1 MDSCA
6 PGPHSRPM
14 PISAFTTGF
23 ALSATLIIAIGAQN
37 AFVLRQGLRR
47 EHVLIIVAFC
57 ALADLILISAG
68 VAGVAQV
75 LGQAPRLTLALTAGG
90 TLFLAWY
97 GIRALIRAQNASSMN
112 VAEGTSRISLQ
123 RAVAQAAGFT
133 FLNPHV
139 YLDTVLLMGSIGAR
153 QPSDLRL
160 WFVGGA
166 AAASGAW
173 FTALGF
179 GARLLRPVFRTP
191 RSWQVLDTL
200 VGITMLALAGSLLI
214 KLY

>member
-1 MDSCA
+1 
-6 PGPHSRPM
+6 M

-23 ALSATLIIAIGAQN
+23 AVSATLIIAIGAQN

-57 ALADLILISAG
+57 VLADLLLIGAG
-68 VAGVAQV
+68 VAGISRV
-75 LGQAPRLTLALTAGG
+75 LGQAPRLTLALTAAG

-97 GIRALIRAQNASSMN
+97 GIRALSRARMASTMD
-112 VAEGTSRISLQ
+112 VAETTRRISV
-123 RAVAQAAGFT
+123 RNAVAQAAGFT

-139 YLDTVLLMGSIGAR
+139 YLDTVLLIGSIGAR
-153 QPSDLRL
+153 QPSDLRF

-173 FTALGF
+173 FSTLGF

-191 RSWQVLDTL
+191 RAWQVLDTIIGL
-200 VGITMLALAGSLLI
+200 TMLGLAVSLLV
-214 KLY
+214 KL

>member
-1 MDSCA
+1 
-6 PGPHSRPM
+6 M

-23 ALSATLIIAIGAQN
+23 ALCATLIIAIGAQN

-57 ALADLILISAG
+57 ALADLLLIGAG
-68 VAGVAQV
+68 VAGVAHV
-75 LGQAPRLTLALTAGG
+75 LGQAPRLTLALTGGG

-97 GIRALIRAQNASSMN
+97 GFRALARARTASAMN
-112 VAEGTSRISLQ
+112 VAEGTSRISV
-123 RAVAQAAGFT
+123 RNAVAQAAGFT

-153 QPSDLRL
+153 QPSDLRF

-173 FTALGF
+173 FTTLGF

-191 RSWQVLDTL
+191 RAWQVLDTIIGL
-200 VGITMLALAGSLLI
+200 TMLALAVSLLG

>member
-1 MDSCA
+1 
-6 PGPHSRPM
+6 M

-47 EHVLIIVAFC
+47 EHVLMIVAFC
-57 ALADLILISAG
+57 ALADLLLISVG
-68 VAGVAQV
+68 VAGVARV
-75 LGQAPRLTLALTAGG
+75 LGDAPHLTLALTVAG
-90 TLFLAWY
+90 TAFLAWY
-97 GIRALIRAQNASSMN
+97 GIRALARARRANSMN
-112 VAEGTSRISLQ
+112 VAEGASRISL
-123 RAVAQAAGFT
+123 RNAVAQAAGFT

-153 QPSDLRL
+153 QPADLRF

-173 FTALGF
+173 FTTLGF

-191 RSWQVLDTL
+191 RAWQVLDTL
-200 VGITMLALAGSLLI
+200 IGLTMLGLAASLLGR
-214 KLY
+214 LSP

>member
-1 MDSCA
+1 
-6 PGPHSRPM
+6 M

-23 ALSATLIIAIGAQN
+23 VLCATLIIAIGAQN

-57 ALADLILISAG
+57 ALADLLLIGAG
-68 VAGVAQV
+68 VAGVAHV
-75 LGQAPRLTLALTAGG
+75 LGQAPRLTLALTGGG

-97 GIRALIRAQNASSMN
+97 GFRALARARTASAMN
-112 VAEGTSRISLQ
+112 VAEGTSRISV
-123 RAVAQAAGFT
+123 RNAVAQAAGFT

-153 QPSDLRL
+153 QPSDLRF

-173 FTALGF
+173 FATLGF

-191 RSWQVLDTL
+191 RAWQVLDTIIGL
-200 VGITMLALAGSLLI
+200 TMLVLAVSLLG

>member
-1 MDSCA
+1 
-6 PGPHSRPM
+6 M

-47 EHVLIIVAFC
+47 EHVLMIVAFC
-57 ALADLILISAG
+57 ALADLLLISVG
-68 VAGVAQV
+68 VAGVARV
-75 LGQAPRLTLALTAGG
+75 LGEAPHLTLALTVAG
-90 TLFLAWY
+90 TAFLAWY
-97 GIRALIRAQNASSMN
+97 GIRALARARRANSMN
-112 VAEGTSRISLQ
+112 VAESVNRISL
-123 RAVAQAAGFT
+123 RNAVAQAAGFT

-153 QPSDLRL
+153 QPADLRF

-173 FTALGF
+173 FTTLGF

-191 RSWQVLDTL
+191 RAWQVLDTL
-200 VGITMLALAGSLLI
+200 IGLTMLGLAASLLGR
-214 KLY
+214 LSP

>member
-1 MDSCA
+1 
-6 PGPHSRPM
+6 M

-23 ALSATLIIAIGAQN
+23 ALGATLIIAIGAQN

-57 ALADLILISAG
+57 ALADLLLIGAG
-68 VAGVAQV
+68 VAGVARV
-75 LGQAPRLTLALTAGG
+75 LGEAPRFTLALTLAG

-97 GIRALIRAQNASSMN
+97 GLRALARARRASSLSIE
-112 VAEGTSRISLQ
+112 EGTSRISI
-123 RAVAQAAGFT
+123 RNAVAQAAGFT

-153 QPSDLRL
+153 QPADLRF

-173 FTALGF
+173 FTTLGF
-179 GARLLRPVFRTP
+179 GARLLRPVFRTA
-191 RSWQVLDTL
+191 RAWQVLDTL
-200 VGITMLALAGSLLI
+200 VGLTMLALAANLLG

>member
-1 MDSCA
+1 
-6 PGPHSRPM
+6 M
-14 PISAFTTGF
+14 PASAFTTGF
-23 ALSATLIIAIGAQN
+23 ALGATLIIAIGAQN

-47 EHVLIIVAFC
+47 EHVLLIVLFC
-57 ALADLILISAG
+57 AVADLLLISAG

-75 LGQAPRLTLALTAGG
+75 LGSVPSLTLALTGAG

-97 GIRALIRAQNASSMN
+97 GIRALSRARKSSTLYA
-112 VAEGTSRISLQ
+112 AEGVQRISIRVAL
-123 RAVAQAAGFT
+123 AQAAGFT

-153 QPSDLRL
+153 QPSDMRM

-173 FTALGF
+173 FTSLGF
-179 GARLLRPVFRTP
+179 GARLLRPVFQTARA
-191 RSWQVLDTL
+191 WQILDTL
-200 VGITMLALAGSLLI
+200 VGVTMLALAVSLMW
-214 KLY
+214 KLL

>member
-1 MDSCA
+1 
-6 PGPHSRPM
+6 M
-14 PISAFTTGF
+14 PISALTTGF

-57 ALADLILISAG
+57 ALADLLLIGAG
-68 VAGVAQV
+68 VAGVAHV
-75 LGQAPRLTLALTAGG
+75 LGQAPRLTLALTGGG

-97 GIRALIRAQNASSMN
+97 GIRALARARTAGAMN
-112 VAEGTSRISLQ
+112 VAEGTRRISV
-123 RAVAQAAGFT
+123 RNAVAQAAGFT

-153 QPSDLRL
+153 QPSDLRF

-173 FTALGF
+173 FTTLGF

-191 RSWQVLDTL
+191 RAWQVLDT
-200 VGITMLALAGSLLI
+200 VIGVTMLGLAVSLLM
-214 KLY
+214 KLCGG

>member
-1 MDSCA
+1 
-6 PGPHSRPM
+6 M

-23 ALSATLIIAIGAQN
+23 VLCATLIIAIGAQN

-57 ALADLILISAG
+57 ALADLLLIGAG

-75 LGQAPRLTLALTAGG
+75 LGQAPRLTFVLTGAG

-97 GIRALIRAQNASSMN
+97 GIRALARARTASAMN
-112 VAEGTSRISLQ
+112 VAEGTRRISV
-123 RAVAQAAGFT
+123 RNAVAQAAGFT

-153 QPSDLRL
+153 QPSDLRF

-173 FTALGF
+173 FTTLGF

-191 RSWQVLDTL
+191 RAWQVLDTL
-200 VGITMLALAGSLLI
+200 IGLTMLALAVSLLAKEI
-214 KLY
+214 A

>member
-1 MDSCA
+1 
-6 PGPHSRPM
+6 M
-14 PISAFTTGF
+14 PLSAFTTGF

-37 AFVLRQGLRR
+37 AFVLRQGLRQ

-57 ALADLILISAG
+57 ALADLLLIGAG
-68 VAGVAQV
+68 VAGVARV
-75 LGQAPRLTLALTAGG
+75 LGEAPRLTLALTAGG

-97 GIRALIRAQNASSMN
+97 GIRALARARRANSMA
-112 VAEGTSRISLQ
+112 VAEATSRISL
-123 RAVAQAAGFT
+123 RNAVAQAAGFT

-153 QPSDLRL
+153 QPADLRF

-173 FTALGF
+173 FTTLGF

-191 RSWQVLDTL
+191 RAWQVLDTL
-200 VGITMLALAGSLLI
+200 IGLTMLALAASLLG
-214 KLY
+214 KLH

>member
-1 MDSCA
+1 
-6 PGPHSRPM
+6 M

-23 ALSATLIIAIGAQN
+23 VLCATLIIAIGAQN

-57 ALADLILISAG
+57 ALADLLLIGAG

-75 LGQAPRLTLALTAGG
+75 LGQAPRLTFLLTGAG

-97 GIRALIRAQNASSMN
+97 GIRALARARTASAMN
-112 VAEGTSRISLQ
+112 VAEGTRRISV
-123 RAVAQAAGFT
+123 RNAVAQAAGFT

-153 QPSDLRL
+153 QPSDLRF

-173 FTALGF
+173 FTSLGF

-191 RSWQVLDTL
+191 RAWQVLDTIIG
-200 VGITMLALAGSLLI
+200 VTMLALAASLLV

>member
-1 MDSCA
+1 
-6 PGPHSRPM
+6 M

-57 ALADLILISAG
+57 ALADLLLIGAG
-68 VAGVAQV
+68 VAGVAHV
-75 LGQAPRLTLALTAGG
+75 LGQAPRLTLALTGGG

-97 GIRALIRAQNASSMN
+97 GIRALARARTAGAMN
-112 VAEGTSRISLQ
+112 VAEGTRRISV
-123 RAVAQAAGFT
+123 RNAVAQAAGFT

-153 QPSDLRL
+153 QPSDLRF

-173 FTALGF
+173 FTTLGF

-191 RSWQVLDTL
+191 RAWQVLDT
-200 VGITMLALAGSLLI
+200 VIGVTMLGLAVSLLM
-214 KLY
+214 KLCGG

>member
-1 MDSCA
+1 
-6 PGPHSRPM
+6 M
-14 PISAFTTGF
+14 PVSAFTTGF
-23 ALSATLIIAIGAQN
+23 VLCATLIIAIGAQN

-57 ALADLILISAG
+57 ALADLLLIGAG

-75 LGQAPRLTLALTAGG
+75 LGQAPRLTFLLTGAG

-97 GIRALIRAQNASSMN
+97 GIRALGRARTASAMN
-112 VAEGTSRISLQ
+112 VAEGTRRISV
-123 RAVAQAAGFT
+123 RNAVAQAAGFT

-153 QPSDLRL
+153 QPSDLRF

-173 FTALGF
+173 FTSLGF

-191 RSWQVLDTL
+191 RAWQVLDTII
-200 VGITMLALAGSLLI
+200 GITMLVLAVSLLWT
-214 KLY
+214 LFGG

>member
-1 MDSCA
+1 
-6 PGPHSRPM
+6 M
-14 PISAFTTGF
+14 PLSAFTTGF
-23 ALSATLIIAIGAQN
+23 ALGATLIIAIGAQN

-57 ALADLILISAG
+57 ALADLLLIGAG
-68 VAGVAQV
+68 VAGVAHV
-75 LGQAPRLTLALTAGG
+75 LGEAPRLTLALTVAG

-97 GIRALIRAQNASSMN
+97 GIRALARARGTSSMS
-112 VAEGTSRISLQ
+112 VAEGTTRISL
-123 RAVAQAAGFT
+123 RNAVAQAAGFT

-153 QPSDLRL
+153 QPADLRF

-173 FTALGF
+173 FTTLGF

-191 RSWQVLDTL
+191 RAWQVLDTL
-200 VGITMLALAGSLLI
+200 IGLTMLALAASLLG
-214 KLY
+214 KLPLALSP

>member
-1 MDSCA
+1 
-6 PGPHSRPM
+6 M

-23 ALSATLIIAIGAQN
+23 ALCATLIIAIGAQN

-47 EHVLIIVAFC
+47 EHVLIIVVFC
-57 ALADLILISAG
+57 ALTDFLLIGAG
-68 VAGVAQV
+68 VAGLARV
-75 LGQAPRLTLALTAGG
+75 LGDAPRLTLALTAAGV
-90 TLFLAWY
+90 LFLLWY
-97 GIRALIRAQNASSMN
+97 GVTALRRAMRASSMD
-112 VAEGTSRISLQ
+112 VTVEAGCVPLRA
-123 RAVAQAAGFT
+123 AVAQAAGFT

-153 QPSDLRL
+153 QPADLRF

-173 FTALGF
+173 FTTLGF

-191 RSWQVLDTL
+191 RAWKVLDSV
-200 VGITMLALAGSLLI
+200 VGITMLALAASLLA
-214 KLY
+214 KLV

>member
-1 MDSCA
+1 
-6 PGPHSRPM
+6 M

-23 ALSATLIIAIGAQN
+23 VLSATLIIAIGAQN

-57 ALADLILISAG
+57 ALADLLLIGAG
-68 VAGVAQV
+68 VAGVSHV
-75 LGQAPRLTLALTAGG
+75 LGQAPRLTLALTGGG

-97 GIRALIRAQNASSMN
+97 GFRALARARTASAMK
-112 VAEGTSRISLQ
+112 VAEGTRRISV
-123 RAVAQAAGFT
+123 RNAVAQAAGFT

-153 QPSDLRL
+153 QPSDLRF

-173 FTALGF
+173 FTTLGF

-191 RSWQVLDTL
+191 RAWQVLDTIIG
-200 VGITMLALAGSLLI
+200 VTMLALAVSLLM
-214 KLY
+214 KLC

>member
-1 MDSCA
+1 
-6 PGPHSRPM
+6 M

-23 ALSATLIIAIGAQN
+23 ALGATLIIAIGAQN

-57 ALADLILISAG
+57 ALADLLLIGAG

-75 LGQAPRLTLALTAGG
+75 LGQAPRLTFALTAAG

-97 GIRALIRAQNASSMN
+97 GIRALARARTASAMN
-112 VAEGTSRISLQ
+112 VAAEGTRRISV
-123 RAVAQAAGFT
+123 RNAVAQAAGFT

-153 QPSDLRL
+153 QPSDLRF

-166 AAASGAW
+166 AAASSVW
-173 FTALGF
+173 FTTLGF

-191 RSWQVLDTL
+191 RAWQVLDTL
-200 VGITMLALAGSLLI
+200 IGLTMLALAVSLLA

>member
-1 MDSCA
+1 
-6 PGPHSRPM
+6 M

-23 ALSATLIIAIGAQN
+23 ALCATLIIAIGAQN

-57 ALADLILISAG
+57 AVADLLLIGAG
-68 VAGVAQV
+68 VAGVAHV
-75 LGQAPRLTLALTAGG
+75 LGQAPRLTLVLTGGG

-97 GIRALIRAQNASSMN
+97 GFRALARARTASAMN
-112 VAEGTSRISLQ
+112 VAEGTSRISV
-123 RAVAQAAGFT
+123 RNAVAQAAGFT

-153 QPSDLRL
+153 QPSDLRF

-173 FTALGF
+173 FTTLGF

-191 RSWQVLDTL
+191 RAWQVLDTIIGL
-200 VGITMLALAGSLLI
+200 TMLVLAVSLLG

>member
-1 MDSCA
+1 
-6 PGPHSRPM
+6 M

-23 ALSATLIIAIGAQN
+23 AVSATLIIAIGAQN

-57 ALADLILISAG
+57 ALADLLLIGAG
-68 VAGVAQV
+68 VAGIARV
-75 LGQAPRLTLALTAGG
+75 LGQAPRLTLALTAAG

-97 GIRALIRAQNASSMN
+97 GIRALSRARTASAMD
-112 VAEGTSRISLQ
+112 VAEGTRRISV
-123 RAVAQAAGFT
+123 RNAVAQAAGFT

-139 YLDTVLLMGSIGAR
+139 YLDTVLLIGSIGAR
-153 QPSDLRL
+153 QPSDLRF

-173 FTALGF
+173 FSTLGF

-191 RSWQVLDTL
+191 RAWQVLDTIIGL
-200 VGITMLALAGSLLI
+200 TMLALAVSLLV
-214 KLY
+214 KL

>member
-1 MDSCA
+1 
-6 PGPHSRPM
+6 M
-14 PISAFTTGF
+14 PLSAFGTGF
-23 ALSATLIIAIGAQN
+23 AICATLIIAIGAQN

-47 EHVLIIVAFC
+47 EHVLTIVAFC
-57 ALADLILISAG
+57 ALADLVLIGAG

-75 LGQAPRLTLALTAGG
+75 LGQAPRLTLALTVGG

-97 GIRALIRAQNASSMN
+97 GIRALVRAQRASVMR
-112 VAEGTSRISLQ
+112 VTEDASRITIRS
-123 RAVAQAAGFT
+123 AVVQAAGFT

-153 QPSDLRL
+153 QPSDLRF

-179 GARLLRPVFRTP
+179 GARLLQPVFRTA
-191 RSWQVLDTL
+191 RAWQILDTL
-200 VGITMLALAGSLLI
+200 VGLTMLALAASLLS
-214 KLY
+214 KL